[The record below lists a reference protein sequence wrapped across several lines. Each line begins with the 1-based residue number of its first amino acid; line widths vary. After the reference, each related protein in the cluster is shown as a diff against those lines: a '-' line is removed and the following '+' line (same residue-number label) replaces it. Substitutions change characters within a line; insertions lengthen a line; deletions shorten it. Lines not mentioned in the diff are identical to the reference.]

1 MASVFS
7 MTGYATIQSAIASGQ
22 LTVELRS
29 VNSRFLDLTLRISDD
44 LHSLESAIRETI
56 GSRVKR
62 GKMECRL
69 SLKSE
74 TLGATSRL
82 SPSALTTLASLQ
94 GEALKAFP
102 EARALSV
109 SEILS
114 YPGVLTSDSVDAEQ
128 VSKDVLDALNRA
140 LDAFLASRE
149 REGAALAKVLLGYCD
164 NIEGIARDIASR
176 LPDILAAMK
185 SKLEERLSEALT
197 QALSDKSSLT
207 PEDVNERI
215 RAELTLYALRMDVAE
230 EINRLI
236 THVNEVRRVLT
247 AGGPVGRRLD
257 FLMQEL
263 NREAAL
269 ARLVAMIKEL
279 TTEKKARRPT
289 RPTRASKER
298 RLASKAQKSSVKAM
312 RGKVRSGRE

>member
-263 NREAAL
+263 NREANTL
-269 ARLVAMIKEL
+269 G
-279 TTEKKARRPT
+279 
-289 RPTRASKER
+289 
-298 RLASKAQKSSVKAM
+298 SKAVAIEMTNASLDLKLNIEKM
-312 RGKVRSGRE
+312 REQIQNIE

>member
-29 VNSRFLDLTLRISDD
+29 VNSRFLDLTLRIPDD

-185 SKLEERLSEALT
+185 LEERLSEALT

-263 NREAAL
+263 NREANTL
-269 ARLVAMIKEL
+269 G
-279 TTEKKARRPT
+279 
-289 RPTRASKER
+289 
-298 RLASKAQKSSVKAM
+298 SKAVAIEMTNASLDLKLNIEKM
-312 RGKVRSGRE
+312 REQIQNLE

>member
-29 VNSRFLDLTLRISDD
+29 VNSRFLDLTLRIPDD

-140 LDAFLASRE
+140 VERLD
-149 REGAALAKVLLGYCD
+149 
-164 NIEGIARDIASR
+164 
-176 LPDILAAMK
+176 P
-185 SKLEERLSEALT
+185 EERALVTLFYYEDRSVGECAAITELSEGNVKVRLH
-197 QALSDKSSLT
+197 
-207 PEDVNERI
+207 RI
-215 RAELTLYALRMDVAE
+215 RKKLYVL
-230 EINRLI
+230 
-236 THVNEVRRVLT
+236 VNDEMN
-247 AGGPVGRRLD
+247 G
-257 FLMQEL
+257 
-263 NREAAL
+263 
-269 ARLVAMIKEL
+269 
-279 TTEKKARRPT
+279 TE
-289 RPTRASKER
+289 
-298 RLASKAQKSSVKAM
+298 
-312 RGKVRSGRE
+312 

>member
-29 VNSRFLDLTLRISDD
+29 VNSRFLDLTLRIPDD

-140 LDAFLASRE
+140 LDAFLACDS
-149 REGAALAKVLLGYCD
+149 AALMVCEVD
-164 NIEGIARDIASR
+164 
-176 LPDILAAMK
+176 
-185 SKLEERLSEALT
+185 SENNT
-197 QALSDKSSLT
+197 Q
-207 PEDVNERI
+207 
-215 RAELTLYALRMDVAE
+215 
-230 EINRLI
+230 
-236 THVNEVRRVLT
+236 
-247 AGGPVGRRLD
+247 
-257 FLMQEL
+257 
-263 NREAAL
+263 
-269 ARLVAMIKEL
+269 
-279 TTEKKARRPT
+279 
-289 RPTRASKER
+289 
-298 RLASKAQKSSVKAM
+298 
-312 RGKVRSGRE
+312 

>member
-29 VNSRFLDLTLRISDD
+29 VNSRFLDLTLRIPDD

-82 SPSALTTLASLQ
+82 SPSAHDARVPA

-197 QALSDKSSLT
+197 QALSDKSS
-207 PEDVNERI
+207 
-215 RAELTLYALRMDVAE
+215 
-230 EINRLI
+230 
-236 THVNEVRRVLT
+236 
-247 AGGPVGRRLD
+247 
-257 FLMQEL
+257 
-263 NREAAL
+263 
-269 ARLVAMIKEL
+269 
-279 TTEKKARRPT
+279 
-289 RPTRASKER
+289 
-298 RLASKAQKSSVKAM
+298 
-312 RGKVRSGRE
+312 

>member
-29 VNSRFLDLTLRISDD
+29 VNSRFLDLTLRIPDD

-140 LDAFLASRE
+140 GCLP
-149 REGAALAKVLLGYCD
+149 
-164 NIEGIARDIASR
+164 R
-176 LPDILAAMK
+176 LPRTRRRGSCQSASGVL
-185 SKLEERLSEALT
+185 R
-197 QALSDKSSLT
+197 QHRGNRPRYRVPT
-207 PEDVNERI
+207 P
-215 RAELTLYALRMDVAE
+215 
-230 EINRLI
+230 
-236 THVNEVRRVLT
+236 
-247 AGGPVGRRLD
+247 
-257 FLMQEL
+257 
-263 NREAAL
+263 
-269 ARLVAMIKEL
+269 
-279 TTEKKARRPT
+279 
-289 RPTRASKER
+289 
-298 RLASKAQKSSVKAM
+298 
-312 RGKVRSGRE
+312 